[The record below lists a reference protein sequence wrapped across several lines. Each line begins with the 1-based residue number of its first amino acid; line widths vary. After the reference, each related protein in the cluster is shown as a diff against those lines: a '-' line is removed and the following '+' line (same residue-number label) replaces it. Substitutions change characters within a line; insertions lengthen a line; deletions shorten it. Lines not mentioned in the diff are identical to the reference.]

1 MLKKV
6 NISCYRPFSINGI
19 PFAGNCVGVILDSE
33 AIKVCIENKAL
44 VEEVLLGGKTVPLDF
59 NNYNTENGI
68 STVPESAVAATDIKS
83 YSKSNVNIIDKT
95 GKIVDTVSFYGKNSK
110 KNNKQNN
117 VKVALKEETA
127 PAKEE
132 KKEEVKTEVKADIK
146 ATVTSQN
153 NNNSKNYNNHNN
165 NKNHK

>member
-33 AIKVCIENKAL
+33 AIKICIENKAL

-83 YSKSNVNIIDKT
+83 YSKSNVNITDKT
-95 GKIVDTVSFYGKNSK
+95 GKIVDTVSFYG

-132 KKEEVKTEVKADIK
+132 KKEEAKTEAKADIK